1 MIITIATY
9 NRYKSTPNSLRIHR
23 PVSKCR
29 LGKQKVRDDHEQ
41 RIVFTAMITT
51 IDLDGL
57 YGRSWDHESL
67 LRRPTPESSRGCRAA
82 WHVQV
87 RDRPPV
93 LHQPLLGQALHQT
106 RRPRGASYPKEGRRK
121 APHSGRDDAQAPRGG
136 RTRQALGH
144 HLPEAQLPGKFR
156 RKEHKR
162 AHHEEAP
169 KAYGLQPKKRTVGA
183 LERDEWRRATWR
195 VTVARSLD
203 ACSRF
208 FVDEMGTNT
217 SLSPIYG
224 WSKKGQRAY
233 GSVPRNRGRNTT
245 VLASMSVEGMGP
257 SMAVE
262 GATTARVFETYVERV
277 LAPTLR
283 KGQVVVMDNLSAH
296 KGERVREL
304 IEDRG
309 CELLYLPSYSPDL
322 NPIEEAFS
330 KIKGLLRKA
339 QARSREALLEAIGA
353 AISAVSDR
361 DALGFFE
368 HSGYR
373 TTVQLF

>member
-1 MIITIATY
+1 M
-9 NRYKSTPNSLRIHR
+9 
-23 PVSKCR
+23 
-29 LGKQKVRDDHEQ
+29 
-41 RIVFTAMITT
+41 
-51 IDLDGL
+51 
-57 YGRSWDHESL
+57 
-67 LRRPTPESSRGCRAA
+67 
-82 WHVQV
+82 
-87 RDRPPV
+87 
-93 LHQPLLGQALHQT
+93 
-106 RRPRGASYPKEGRRK
+106 
-121 APHSGRDDAQAPRGG
+121 
-136 RTRQALGH
+136 
-144 HLPEAQLPGKFR
+144 
-156 RKEHKR
+156 
-162 AHHEEAP
+162 
-169 KAYGLQPKKRTVGA
+169 
-183 LERDEWRRATWR
+183 
-195 VTVARSLD
+195 TVARSLD
-203 ACSRF
+203 ACSLV

>member
-1 MIITIATY
+1 
-9 NRYKSTPNSLRIHR
+9 
-23 PVSKCR
+23 
-29 LGKQKVRDDHEQ
+29 
-41 RIVFTAMITT
+41 
-51 IDLDGL
+51 
-57 YGRSWDHESL
+57 
-67 LRRPTPESSRGCRAA
+67 
-82 WHVQV
+82 
-87 RDRPPV
+87 
-93 LHQPLLGQALHQT
+93 
-106 RRPRGASYPKEGRRK
+106 
-121 APHSGRDDAQAPRGG
+121 
-136 RTRQALGH
+136 
-144 HLPEAQLPGKFR
+144 
-156 RKEHKR
+156 
-162 AHHEEAP
+162 
-169 KAYGLQPKKRTVGA
+169 
-183 LERDEWRRATWR
+183 

-203 ACSRF
+203 ACSLV

-368 HSGYR
+368 HCGYR